1 VQNLFY
7 VLAVSP
13 DRLPSLAVDGLQ
25 FLRGFLLM
33 DEFNF
38 ALAWQQIEKLLERS
52 SAEDWNTVAEKLE
65 RFIDREFEGYKE

>member
-1 VQNLFY
+1 
-7 VLAVSP
+7 
-13 DRLPSLAVDGLQ
+13 
-25 FLRGFLLM
+25 M